1 MLFQN
6 RVEAGQLLS
15 QRLRQFRNGDC
26 VVMSIPRGG
35 VVVGYEIAKAIG
47 APLDVVVA
55 RKLGAPGEPELAI
68 GAVVTWGNGRK
79 LDQAA
84 VGYLGVTPAYIESET
99 QAQIQEVQ
107 RRLMAYR
114 GSVEPPDLIDK
125 TALLV
130 DDGIATGYTVLA
142 AVDGVRSLNPAAV
155 VVAAP
160 VASVEAAHRI
170 SVEADEFV
178 CLVTP
183 SPFLAVG
190 NWYAD
195 FGQVTDEEVVEL
207 LRRRDAELKAAAS
220 GKKAEG

>member
-1 MLFQN
+1 MLFRD

-15 QRLRQFRNGDC
+15 QRLRRFRDEDC
-26 VVMSIPRGG
+26 MVMSIPRGG
-35 VVVGYEIAKAIG
+35 VVVGCEVARAIC

-68 GAVVTWGNGRK
+68 GAVVTWGDGRI

-84 VGYLGVTPAYIESET
+84 VGYLGVTPAYIDRET
-99 QAQIQEVQ
+99 QAQLEEVE

-114 GSVEPPDLIDK
+114 GSVEPPDLAGK

-142 AVDGVRSLNPAAV
+142 AIQGVRALNPTSV

-160 VASVEAAHRI
+160 VASVEAAQRI
-170 SVEADEFV
+170 SSEADEFV

-195 FGQVTDEEVVEL
+195 FGQVTDEEVVGL
-207 LRRRDAELKAAAS
+207 LRQRAEELKAAAS
-220 GKKAEG
+220 GKKPEA